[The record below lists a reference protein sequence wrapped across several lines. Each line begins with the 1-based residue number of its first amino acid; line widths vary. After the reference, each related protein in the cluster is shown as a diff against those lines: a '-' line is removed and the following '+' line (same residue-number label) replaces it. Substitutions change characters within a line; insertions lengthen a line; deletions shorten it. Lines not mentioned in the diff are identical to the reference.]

1 MKISQKIHGGD
12 IYPIEYNNNLF
23 EAILN
28 SKKFIP
34 LYSVIFTHLYLYSHS
49 ASFDFDILKDVE
61 LGIRITKH

>member
-28 SKKFIP
+28 SKKFIT

-49 ASFDFDILKDVE
+49 ASDFDILKDVE
-61 LGIRITKH
+61 LGIGITKH